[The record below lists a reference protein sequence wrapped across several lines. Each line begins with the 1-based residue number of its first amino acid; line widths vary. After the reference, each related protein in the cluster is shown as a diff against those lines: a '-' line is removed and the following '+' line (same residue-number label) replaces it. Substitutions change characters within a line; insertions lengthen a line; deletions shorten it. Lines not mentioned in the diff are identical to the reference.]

1 MLKSLQLLRLKLR
14 RSISM
19 SAPVMSK
26 DEIHQLF
33 LDKTREYRMRNPD
46 GKPSEP
52 TPEYEEELNKEFE
65 RLARHF
71 GGGDDWQN
79 EMIKFP
85 KFVIPNVT
93 IDPISL
99 YDHKDLQKK
108 EKKTKC
114 DENLTE
120 DKAAEQTEAEAE
132 AEDEKKTKVD
142 DKKKEPEGKKTKDDD
157 KK

>member
-1 MLKSLQLLRLKLR
+1 MLKSLQFLRLKLT
-14 RSISM
+14 RSISLR
-19 SAPVMSK
+19 APVLSK
-26 DEIHQLF
+26 DEIHRLF

-52 TPEYEEELNKEFE
+52 TPEYQEEINQEFE

-99 YDHKDLQKK
+99 YDQKDMQK

-114 DENLTE
+114 DEHLGG
-120 DKAAEQTEAEAE
+120 DKAAEQTETEA
-132 AEDEKKTKVD
+132 A
-142 DKKKEPEGKKTKDDD
+142 KKTKDDD
-157 KK
+157 KKNETKEKKTKDDKKEK